1 MKKSKKLM
9 ALLLAAGMALS
20 VAGCSSSDTGSSSS
34 AAGSAGEDASSALTS
49 EEVVFWGP
57 GMVKSADRSKQSSMN
72 TILKK
77 ERTSAMYARQTW

>member
-57 GMVKSADRSKQSSMN
+57 WDGEVGNSGNDRKHF
-72 TILKK
+72 
-77 ERTSAMYARQTW
+77 E